1 MSYSR
6 RLQHTSPVSR
16 WSLRDPSNVVSAC
29 ISVLVLVT
37 IVNVMFTLHSVSVLN
52 GLLPP
57 APHVH
62 STSTVC
68 FYQIDLT
75 ISFTAYVGDDH
86 PSQLPLELPSV
97 GLELES
103 GEGHFS
109 LYDDDDWGTLF
120 PSDGFV
126 ALGPNN
132 RTFLVS
138 LYHQFHCLDIIRVG
152 YVVNRTHAAEHIQH
166 CLRYLRQALL
176 CHADTTLEVDIPQI
190 SQDDGKLYH
199 TANGVGSVHKC
210 KDWTVLRQFMLENP
224 SIPFE

>member
-1 MSYSR
+1 MSHQR
-6 RLQHTSPVSR
+6 RPRNASPSSP
-16 WSLRDPSNVVSAC
+16 WSLRDPSNAIFAC
-29 ISVLVLVT
+29 ISVLAVVT
-37 IVNVMFTLHSVSVLN
+37 IANVIFALHTTSVLN
-52 GLLPP
+52 SILPST
-57 APHVH
+57 PHVH
-62 STSTVC
+62 T
-68 FYQIDLT
+68 YI
-75 ISFTAYVGDDH
+75 GEDH
-86 PSQLPLELPSV
+86 PSQLPVELPSV

-138 LYHQFHCLDIIRVG
+138 LYHQFHCLDVIRVG

-190 SQDDGKLYH
+190 SKIDGKLYH
-199 TANGVGSVHKC
+199 TANGVGSVHRC
-210 KDWTVLRQFMLENP
+210 RDWTVLRQYMLDHP

>member
-1 MSYSR
+1 M
-6 RLQHTSPVSR
+6 

-37 IVNVMFTLHSVSVLN
+37 IANVVFTLHSISVLN
-52 GLLPP
+52 ELLPQ

-62 STSTVC
+62 T
-68 FYQIDLT
+68 
-75 ISFTAYVGDDH
+75 YVGDDH
-86 PSQLPLELPSV
+86 PSQLPLDLPSV

-199 TANGVGSVHKC
+199 TANGVGSVHRC
-210 KDWTVLRQFMLENP
+210 RDWTVLRQYMLEHP

>member
-1 MSYSR
+1 
-6 RLQHTSPVSR
+6 
-16 WSLRDPSNVVSAC
+16 

-37 IVNVMFTLHSVSVLN
+37 IVNVMFTLHSISVLN
-52 GLLPP
+52 ELLPP

-62 STSTVC
+62 T
-68 FYQIDLT
+68 YI
-75 ISFTAYVGDDH
+75 GDDH
-86 PSQLPLELPSV
+86 PSQLPLELPHV

-199 TANGVGSVHKC
+199 TANGVGSVHRC
-210 KDWTVLRQFMLENP
+210 RDWTVLRQYMLEHP
-224 SIPFE
+224 

>member
-1 MSYSR
+1 MSHQR
-6 RLQHTSPVSR
+6 WPRHTSPAS
-16 WSLRDPSNVVSAC
+16 SNVIFAC
-29 ISVLVLVT
+29 ISVLVVLT
-37 IVNVMFTLHSVSVLN
+37 IVNMMFTLHTISVLD

-57 APHVH
+57 TPHVH
-62 STSTVC
+62 T
-68 FYQIDLT
+68 YI
-75 ISFTAYVGDDH
+75 GDDH
-86 PSQLPLELPSV
+86 PSQLPVELPSV
-97 GLELES
+97 GLSLES

-176 CHADTTLEVDIPQI
+176 CQADTTLEVDIPQI
-190 SQDDGKLYH
+190 SEVDGKLYH

-210 KDWTVLRQFMLENP
+210 RDWTVLRQYMLEHP

>member
-1 MSYSR
+1 MSYPR

-29 ISVLVLVT
+29 ISILVLVT

-57 APHVH
+57 TPHVH
-62 STSTVC
+62 T
-68 FYQIDLT
+68 
-75 ISFTAYVGDDH
+75 YVGDDH

-97 GLELES
+97 GLELTS

-109 LYDDDDWGTLF
+109 LYDDDDWGTIF

-190 SQDDGKLYH
+190 SSDDGKLYH
-199 TANGVGSVHKC
+199 TANGVGSVHRC
-210 KDWTVLRQFMLENP
+210 RDWTVLRQFMLENP

>member
-1 MSYSR
+1 MSYPR

-37 IVNVMFTLHSVSVLN
+37 IANVMFTLHSLSVLSE
-52 GLLPP
+52 LIPQ

-62 STSTVC
+62 T
-68 FYQIDLT
+68 
-75 ISFTAYVGDDH
+75 YVGDDH
-86 PSQLPLELPSV
+86 PSQLPLVLPHV

-126 ALGPNN
+126 AIGPNN

-190 SQDDGKLYH
+190 SPDDGKLYH
-199 TANGVGSVHKC
+199 TANGVGSVHRC
-210 KDWTVLRQFMLENP
+210 RDWTVLRQYMLEHP
-224 SIPFE
+224 SMPFE